1 MSYKINPVNKNILI
15 SITKDSKGGTSIEA
29 GDRSIKEIDNDFIH
43 IIKSGNLTKKILKQF
58 ITEKIKAINNIDD
71 L

>member
-15 SITKDSKGGTSIEA
+15 SIKDSKPEKLEA
-29 GDRSIKEIDNDFIH
+29 EDRSIKEIDNEFIH